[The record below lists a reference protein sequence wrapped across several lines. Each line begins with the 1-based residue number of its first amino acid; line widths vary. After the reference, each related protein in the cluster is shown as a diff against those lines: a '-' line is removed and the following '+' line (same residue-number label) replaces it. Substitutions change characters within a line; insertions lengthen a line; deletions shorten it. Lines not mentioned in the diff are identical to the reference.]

1 MKEKLK
7 LIVKKKR
14 VVVPIAVLVIVGIA
28 KASGHPVNEES
39 LETFLN
45 SLLDLLGNW

>member
-7 LIVKKKR
+7 LLIKKKR
-14 VVVPIAVLVIVGIA
+14 VVVPVAVLIIVGIA
-28 KASGHPVNEES
+28 KASGHPVSEES
-39 LETFLN
+39 LESFLN